1 MGFSIWQG
9 LIILAVVLLLFGG
22 RGKISAIMGD
32 VGKGL
37 RSFRTGLKGKDD
49 AALGEVDDDS
59 DFSDAGSA
67 DAGGAD
73 AGAGSGRVR
82 PKSAGASRGAGKSKK
97 TASRKAA
104 GKKKAAR

>member
-1 MGFSIWQG
+1 MTPSIWQL

-37 RSFRTGLKGKDD
+37 RSFRTGVKGQDD
-49 AALGEVDDDS
+49 AVLRDVDDDS

-67 DAGGAD
+67 DAG
-73 AGAGSGRVR
+73 AGGGRVR
-82 PKSAGASRGAGKSKK
+82 PKSAGASGGAGKSKK